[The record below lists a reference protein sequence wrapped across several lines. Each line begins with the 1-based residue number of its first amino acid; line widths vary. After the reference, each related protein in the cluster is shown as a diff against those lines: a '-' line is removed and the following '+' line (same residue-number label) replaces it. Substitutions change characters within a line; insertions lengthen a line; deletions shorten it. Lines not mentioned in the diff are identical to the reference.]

1 MPDYNMIFIQR
12 NTGLYTKWRRLDF
25 NIFMYTLGSSQ
36 LDFFLGG
43 MGSLI
48 LYIYF
53 LGLFLKVKVQNWRM
67 LYVKYFW
74 GIPDVPD
81 IFLEV
86 NSR

>member
-1 MPDYNMIFIQR
+1 MGYDEIVDIF
-12 NTGLYTKWRRLDF
+12 
-25 NIFMYTLGSSQ
+25 LGSSQ

-43 MGSLI
+43 DGVI
-48 LYIYF
+48 NIIYIF

-74 GIPDVPD
+74 GMPDVPD

>member
-1 MPDYNMIFIQR
+1 MGYDEIVDIF
-12 NTGLYTKWRRLDF
+12 F
-25 NIFMYTLGSSQ
+25 GSSH
-36 LDFFLGG
+36 LDFFFGG
-43 MGSLI
+43 DGVI
-48 LYIYF
+48 NIYF

-74 GIPDVPD
+74 GMPDVPD

>member
-1 MPDYNMIFIQR
+1 MMKLWTFFWGHHNWTFFGGGGDWVI
-12 NTGLYTKWRRLDF
+12 
-25 NIFMYTLGSSQ
+25 NI
-36 LDFFLGG
+36 
-43 MGSLI
+43 I
-48 LYIYF
+48 YIYF

-74 GIPDVPD
+74 GMPDVPD

>member
-1 MPDYNMIFIQR
+1 MGYDEIVDIF
-12 NTGLYTKWRRLDF
+12 F
-25 NIFMYTLGSSQ
+25 GSSQ
-36 LDFFLGG
+36 LDFFFFLGG

-74 GIPDVPD
+74 GMPDVPD

>member
-1 MPDYNMIFIQR
+1 MGYDEIVDIF
-12 NTGLYTKWRRLDF
+12 W
-25 NIFMYTLGSSQ
+25 GSSQ

>member
-1 MPDYNMIFIQR
+1 MGYDEIVDIF
-12 NTGLYTKWRRLDF
+12 
-25 NIFMYTLGSSQ
+25 LGSSQ
-36 LDFFLGG
+36 LDFFLGGG

-67 LYVKYFW
+67 LYVKCFW
-74 GIPDVPD
+74 GMPDVPD

>member
-1 MPDYNMIFIQR
+1 MDIF
-12 NTGLYTKWRRLDF
+12 
-25 NIFMYTLGSSQ
+25 LGSSQ

-53 LGLFLKVKVQNWRM
+53 LELFLKVKVQNWRM

-74 GIPDVPD
+74 GMPDVPD
-81 IFLEV
+81 IFLGV

>member
-1 MPDYNMIFIQR
+1 MMKLWTF
-12 NTGLYTKWRRLDF
+12 F
-25 NIFMYTLGSSQ
+25 FGSSQ
-36 LDFFLGG
+36 LDFFLGGG

-53 LGLFLKVKVQNWRM
+53 LELFLKVKVQNWRM

-74 GIPDVPD
+74 GMPDVPD
-81 IFLEV
+81 IFLGV

>member
-1 MPDYNMIFIQR
+1 MMKLWTF
-12 NTGLYTKWRRLDF
+12 F
-25 NIFMYTLGSSQ
+25 LGHHNWT
-36 LDFFLGG
+36 FFLGG

-53 LGLFLKVKVQNWRM
+53 LGLFLKVKVQNWSM

-74 GIPDVPD
+74 GMPDVPD

>member
-1 MPDYNMIFIQR
+1 MMKLWTFFGGHHNW
-12 NTGLYTKWRRLDF
+12 T
-25 NIFMYTLGSSQ
+25 
-36 LDFFLGG
+36 FFLGGGG

-53 LGLFLKVKVQNWRM
+53 LELFLKVKVQNWRM

-74 GIPDVPD
+74 GMPDVPD
-81 IFLEV
+81 IFLGV